1 MKLYTRIVNSIKEDI
16 ANGIYQPGEKI
27 PAEPEL
33 MQKYGVGRSTIR
45 EAIKTLAIS
54 GILKVKQG
62 SGTTV
67 TNNYQELN
75 MEQRLQRADFKDVNA
90 VRKLLEEEIIRLAT
104 TNRTETQLTEIIH
117 CLERRKTAILAEN
130 PEECANADI
139 DFHMA
144 IAFASGNKVLAEL
157 YYGFTVILRNFFAA
171 REPKGISQF
180 AMNHHLHEQLL
191 EALQSQQEAAGIAT
205 LRKILDQNQ

>member
-1 MKLYTRIVNSIKEDI
+1 MKLYTKIVNHIKEDI
-16 ANGIYQPGEKI
+16 ANGVYQPGEKI

-33 MQKYGVGRSTIR
+33 MEKYGVGRSTIR

-54 GILKVKQG
+54 GILNVKQG

-67 TNNYQELN
+67 TGNYRELN
-75 MEQRLQRADFKDVNA
+75 MEQRLQRADFEEINS

-104 TNRTETQLTEIIH
+104 VNRTEQQLIEIKQ
-117 CLERRKTAILAEN
+117 CLEKRKTAILSEK

-157 YYGFTVILRNFFAA
+157 YYGFTVILRNFFTA
-171 REPKGISQF
+171 REPKGISRF
-180 AMNHHLHEQLL
+180 AMNHHLHEQLFL
-191 EALQSQQEAAGIAT
+191 AIQEQNENAGIEL
-205 LRKILDQNQ
+205 LRQLLNANY

>member
-1 MKLYTRIVNSIKEDI
+1 MKLYTKIINSIKEDI
-16 ANGIYQPGEKI
+16 ANGVYQPGEKI

-67 TNNYQELN
+67 TSNYQELN

-104 TNRTETQLTEIIH
+104 ANRTEIQLTEI
-117 CLERRKTAILAEN
+117 T
-130 PEECANADI
+130 
-139 DFHMA
+139 
-144 IAFASGNKVLAEL
+144 
-157 YYGFTVILRNFFAA
+157 
-171 REPKGISQF
+171 Q
-180 AMNHHLHEQLL
+180 
-191 EALQSQQEAAGIAT
+191 
-205 LRKILDQNQ
+205 

>member
-33 MQKYGVGRSTIR
+33 MEKYGVGRSTIR

-67 TNNYQELN
+67 TNNYRELN
-75 MEQRLQRADFKDVNA
+75 MEQRLQRADFDEINS
-90 VRKLLEEEIIRLAT
+90 VRKLLEEEIIRLACA
-104 TNRTETQLTEIIH
+104 NRSELQVNEIAAR
-117 CLERRKTAILAEN
+117 LERRKAAILSEN
-130 PEECANADI
+130 PGECADADI

-171 REPKGISQF
+171 REPKGISRF
-180 AMNHHLHEQLL
+180 AMNHHLHEQLF
-191 EALQSQQEAAGIAT
+191 EAIQAQNEATGIAV
-205 LRKILDQNQ
+205 LRKLLDHNY